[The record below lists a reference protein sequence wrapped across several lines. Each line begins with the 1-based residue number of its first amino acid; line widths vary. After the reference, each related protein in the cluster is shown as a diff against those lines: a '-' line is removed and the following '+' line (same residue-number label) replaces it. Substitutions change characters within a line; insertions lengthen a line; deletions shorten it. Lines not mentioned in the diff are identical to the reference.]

1 MMSTSVAATRSR
13 PAASVSATARVK
25 STPFVSRS
33 ASLMSRA
40 SPGLSS
46 TSSTRTGTPAIRTLV
61 GWQLDN
67 GQPEVLDRLHH
78 GEELVDID
86 RLVDVAIRVQVIR
99 LDDVGLGVRR
109 RQHHDRNPS
118 QVGIFLDLGKHLA
131 AVLAGQ
137 IEVEEDQVRAHRV
150 DVFALPPQK
159 GDRLDA
165 V

>member
-1 MMSTSVAATRSR
+1 RGYLQ
-13 PAASVSATARVK
+13 PAA
-25 STPFVSRS
+25 PGPEPPP
-33 ASLMSRA
+33 SL
-40 SPGLSS
+40 P
-46 TSSTRTGTPAIRTLV
+46 LV
-61 GWQLDN
+61 WWQLDD

-78 GEELVDID
+78 GKELVDID
-86 RLVDVAIRVQVIR
+86 RLVDVAIRVQVIG
-99 LDDVGLGVRR
+99 LDNVGLGVRR
-109 RQHHDRNPS
+109 RQHYDRDPS
-118 QVGIFLDLGKHLA
+118 QVGISLDLGKHLA